1 MGTMEPYSFPCDIY
15 ELQNEIGEI
24 YMAEEECPGIYY
36 VSSTDSETGVP
47 REQYIIDR
55 ATTSISDTAKQYG
68 RALECHPE
76 LLQIIFEEDGGG
88 DKVISYEILVYKKQH
103 DLPIPEDEDLF
114 ATAVYGMEEY
124 PEYFG
129 RYPAP
134 DITPNGKTV
143 RYQELMNGVL
153 LLETETAERL
163 IAVCYPIWAGDL
175 SKYATSFG
183 EQTDYDKARGIHRS
197 FGYLFFRVDTGS
209 IAIYELWKRHPQ
221 INASERIDIPKL
233 MNALWEYHPQYV
245 MRFNDRETRGEN
257 DELGMFLMLMGE
269 ENVELQSNPEN
280 LISMLLGAGTDYLKW

>member
-1 MGTMEPYSFPCDIY
+1 
-15 ELQNEIGEI
+15 
-24 YMAEEECPGIYY
+24 
-36 VSSTDSETGVP
+36 
-47 REQYIIDR
+47 
-55 ATTSISDTAKQYG
+55 
-68 RALECHPE
+68 
-76 LLQIIFEEDGGG
+76 
-88 DKVISYEILVYKKQH
+88 LVYKKQH
-103 DLPIPEDEDLF
+103 NLPIPEDEDLF

-134 DITPNGKTV
+134 DITPRGKTV

-183 EQTDYDKARGIHRS
+183 EQTDYDKARGIHHS
-197 FGYLFFRVDTGS
+197 FGYRFFRLDTGS

-221 INASERIDIPKL
+221 INANGRIDIPKL

-245 MRFNDRETRGEN
+245 IRFNDRETRGEN
-257 DELGMFLMLMGE
+257 DELGIFLMLMGE

-280 LISMLLGAGTDYLKW
+280 LISMLLGAGTDYFKW